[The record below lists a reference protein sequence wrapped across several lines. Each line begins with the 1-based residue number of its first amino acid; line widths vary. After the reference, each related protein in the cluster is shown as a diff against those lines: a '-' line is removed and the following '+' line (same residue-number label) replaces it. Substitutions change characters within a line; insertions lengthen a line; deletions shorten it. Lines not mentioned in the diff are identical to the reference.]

1 MVPKEFYHNKGL
13 ITLTVITLSSFLPLY
28 FTAIQMKRNYHFDHI
43 KQLPL
48 YLINLFTAIQ
58 MKRTRRGSPASLHPP
73 PEVVILV
80 AAPPFALAA
89 STATLTWANV
99 FRRSAS
105 PTSTVWAT
113 ADSPSGSNVATACAC
128 LHKTFIRKLFWSNS
142 ILKVF
147 SRIQR
152 NLPDNK
158 LFIVFFVC

>member
-1 MVPKEFYHNKGL
+1 MGPREFYHNKGL

-28 FTAIQMKRNYHFDHI
+28 FTAIQMKR
-43 KQLPL
+43 
-48 YLINLFTAIQ
+48 
-58 MKRTRRGSPASLHPP
+58 TRRGSPASLHPL
-73 PEVVILV
+73 PEVVTLV
-80 AAPPFALAA
+80 AAPPFVPAA

-158 LFIVFFVC
+158 LIICIFCLFAKQMLLCAATK

>member
-1 MVPKEFYHNKGL
+1 MGPSEVYHNKGL
-13 ITLTVITLSSFLPLY
+13 ITLTLITLSSFLPLY

-43 KQLPL
+43 KQLPQ

-58 MKRTRRGSPASLHPP
+58 MKRTRRGSPASPHPP
-73 PEVVILV
+73 PGVVILV
-80 AAPPFALAA
+80 AAPPFVPAA
-89 STATLTWANV
+89 STATLTLANV
-99 FRRSAS
+99 FRQSAS
-105 PTSTVWAT
+105 PTSTAWAT

-152 NLPDNK
+152 NLLDNK
-158 LFIVFFVC
+158 LIIVFFVC